1 MFNKKILIV
10 ANTAWNIHNF
20 RRNILHI
27 LLDNYFEIVVVTP
40 IDSYL
45 SYLNDFPK
53 VRHIALK
60 SLGRKSTNP
69 LKDIQLTR
77 EFVKIYRQEKPDLI
91 LHYTI
96 KPNIFGG
103 IAAHLVNM
111 PYICVVTGLGYVFL
125 HSGFVH
131 FISKLLYR
139 FALRNAYK
147 VIFENIDDR
156 LLFIELNLSLP
167 QNSISVKGCGVNTHY
182 FTPKKKKHV
191 FSNRIIFTFIGRF
204 LYDKGLIEFV
214 EAARLVKAQY
224 PQAEFWLVGEIDK
237 SNPSAIQEDELK
249 SWVDEK
255 VISYKGFTN
264 EIRPLI
270 RNSDCVVLPSYREG
284 MPRVLLE
291 AMAMQRCII
300 TTDVSGCREVVDDGI
315 NGFLVPVKTVEPL
328 AEAMIKFINLPLEVR
343 YKMAINA
350 RKKVEVQFDDRI
362 IAAEFL
368 SIIKS
373 IIQT

>member
-1 MFNKKILIV
+1 MYHKKILIV
-10 ANTAWNIHNF
+10 ANTTWNIHNF
-20 RRNILHI
+20 RRNILDI
-27 LLDNYFEIVVVTP
+27 LIHNHYEIVVVTP
-40 IDSYL
+40 IDNYL

-60 SLGRKSTNP
+60 NLGRKSTNP
-69 LKDIQLTR
+69 IKDIKLTR
-77 EFVKIYRQEKPDLI
+77 EFIAIYRRENPDLI

-103 IAAHLVNM
+103 IAAHLVKV

-125 HSGFVH
+125 HSGFIH

-139 FALRNAYK
+139 FALTHAQK

-156 LLFIELNLSLP
+156 LLFIDLKFSLP
-167 QNSISVKGCGVNTHY
+167 ENSISIKGCGVNTRY
-182 FTPKKKKHV
+182 FSPKKKKHV
-191 FSNRIIFTFIGRF
+191 FSDSIIFTFIGRF
-204 LYDKGLIEFV
+204 LYDKGLIEFI
-214 EAARLVKAQY
+214 EAVRLVKAQY
-224 PQAEFWLVGEIDK
+224 PNAEFWLVGEIDIA
-237 SNPSAIQEDELK
+237 NPSAIQEDELK

-255 VISYKGFTN
+255 VISYKGFASDV
-264 EIRPLI
+264 RPFI
-270 RNSDCVVLPSYREG
+270 RNADCIVLPSYREG

-315 NGFLVPVKTVEPL
+315 NGFLVPVKTVKPL
-328 AEAMIKFINLPLEVR
+328 AEAMINFINLPLEVR

-350 RKKVEVQFDDRI
+350 RKKVEAQFGDKI

-368 SIIKS
+368 SIIQS
-373 IIQT
+373 VIQI